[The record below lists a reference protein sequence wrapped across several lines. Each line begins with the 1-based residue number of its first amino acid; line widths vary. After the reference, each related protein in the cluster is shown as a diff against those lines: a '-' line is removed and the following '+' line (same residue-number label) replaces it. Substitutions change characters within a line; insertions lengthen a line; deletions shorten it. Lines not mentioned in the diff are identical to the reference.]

1 MTKGFTLVNGIISKS
16 SCDSGLPYLK
26 RPGKVHSSIKLIH
39 FNWTERPDVKYLIF
53 ATGHLQSPF
62 LWQEAAQLPP
72 IFSGKLS
79 IAVPFPPRRKPEL
92 FPLSKR
98 RPV

>member
-79 IAVPFPPRRKPEL
+79 IAVPFSPSEKT
-92 FPLSKR
+92 
-98 RPV
+98 

>member
-62 LWQEAAQLPP
+62 LWQEAAQLRLFFPGNSLLP
-72 IFSGKLS
+72 Y
-79 IAVPFPPRRKPEL
+79 PFPPRRKPEL